1 MLLRTG
7 MAGAFCGGTVTKRA
21 LLIVNQ
27 ASRSGTASL
36 DAGIAHLQ
44 QHGFVVV
51 DPPLDRPGQIPDTIR
66 RYARAVDCVL
76 IGGGDGSM
84 NAAAAAL
91 IETGLPLGVLPMG
104 TANDLARTLDIPTE
118 IEQACAVVTG
128 GVLHSIDL
136 GRVNGHYFFNVAH
149 IGLGVHVA
157 HQLSPDLKQRWGVLS
172 YACGLLKA
180 IRSFRPFRAE
190 IVCDGRQRR
199 VRSIQIA
206 VGNGRHYGGG
216 MTVAEQA
223 SIDDHRFFLY
233 SMEPLS
239 VWELIRFAPAF
250 RAGRFAE
257 HHPVDLDHGQ
267 QVTVVTRRPMT
278 ITADGE
284 VLTRTPA
291 RFDLLAGAV
300 QVFVPASYFHKQ
312 QEVRNVA
319 QG

>member
-1 MLLRTG
+1 M
-7 MAGAFCGGTVTKRA
+7 TKRA

-36 DAGIAHLQ
+36 DAGIAHLR

-51 DPPLDRPGQIPDTIR
+51 DPPLERPQQIPELIH
-66 RYARAVDCVL
+66 RYAHAVDCVL

-91 IETGLPLGVLPMG
+91 VGTGLPLGVLPMG
-104 TANDLARTLDIPTE
+104 TANDLARTLDIPAQ

-128 GVLHSIDL
+128 GVRHRIDL

-157 HQLSPDLKQRWGVLS
+157 HQLSPDLKQRWGVFS
-172 YACGLLKA
+172 YACGLFRA
-180 IRSFRPFRAE
+180 IRSFRPFHADIR
-190 IVCDGRQRR
+190 CDGRQRR

-233 SMEPLS
+233 SVEPLS
-239 VWELIRFAPAF
+239 AWEMLRFAPAF
-250 RAGRFAE
+250 RAGRFE
-257 HHPVDLDHGQ
+257 SHHPVDLDHGQ
-267 QVTVVTRRPMT
+267 QVTVTTRRPMT
-278 ITADGE
+278 VTADGE

-291 RFDLLAGAV
+291 QFDLVAGAV
-300 QVFVPASYFHKQ
+300 QVFVPASYFDKQ

>member
-1 MLLRTG
+1 
-7 MAGAFCGGTVTKRA
+7 MAKRA

-36 DAGIAHLQ
+36 EAGIAHLQ
-44 QHGFVVV
+44 RHGFEVVA
-51 DPPLDRPGQIPDTIR
+51 PALDRPQQIPDLIR
-66 RYARAVDCVL
+66 RYAHEADCVL

-91 IETGLPLGVLPMG
+91 VDTGLPLGVLPMG
-104 TANDLARTLDIPTE
+104 TANDLARTLDIPTQ
-118 IEQACAVVTG
+118 IEQACAVVTD
-128 GVLHSIDL
+128 GVLHRIDL

-157 HQLSPDLKQRWGVLS
+157 HQLSPDLKQRWGVFS
-172 YACGLLKA
+172 YACGLVKA
-180 IRSFRPFRAE
+180 LRSFRPFHAD
-190 IVCDGRQRR
+190 IVCDGKQRR
-199 VRSIQIA
+199 VRAIQIA

-233 SMEPLS
+233 SVEPLS
-239 VWELIRFAPAF
+239 LWELVRFAPAF

-257 HHPVDLDHGQ
+257 HHPVDLDHGR
-267 QVTVVTRRPMT
+267 QVTVATRRPMT

-291 RFDLLAGAV
+291 QFDLVAGAV
-300 QVFVPASYFHKQ
+300 QVFVPESYFDKQ